1 MNLNLK
7 DKIVVITGGGAG
19 IGHAT
24 AEAFRAEGAKVV
36 VWDVASEPKVDVTSK
51 DSVEAATAAVIAEHG
66 RIDVLV
72 NNAGIVRD
80 AQLVKWKDG
89 DVVSTMDDATF
100 DAVVN
105 VNLKG
110 VFLCTRAVVP
120 HMIRQSSGVILNAS
134 SIVGLYGNF
143 GQTNYAATKAG
154 VISFTQTWA
163 RELGRFGI
171 RVNAVAPGFI
181 ATEMVKA
188 MPQKVLDSMSARTPL
203 GEDGRSGGR
212 RQRVRLARVRRSA
225 IHQRHGA
232 VRRWRTGARDMSA
245 PRTRTSSAP
254 GAICPKSKSPTTRC
268 ARDSRRRR
276 RSS

>member
-7 DKIVVITGGGAG
+7 DKVVIVTGGAAG
-19 IGHAT
+19 IGRAT
-24 AEAFRAEGAKVV
+24 VDGFAAEGAKVV
-36 VWDVASEPKVDVTSK
+36 AWDVTTDPKVDVT
-51 DSVEAATAAVIAEHG
+51 DAASVQNAVDDVIAKHG

-89 DVVSTMDDATF
+89 VAGMMDDATF
-100 DAVVN
+100 DAVIN

-120 HMIRQSSGVILNAS
+120 HMIEARRGVILNAS

-154 VISFTQTWA
+154 VISFTKTWS
-163 RELGRFGI
+163 RELGRYNI

-181 ATEMVKA
+181 ATEMVRA
-188 MPQKVLDSMSARTPL
+188 MPQKIVEAMESKTPL
-203 GEDGRSGGR
+203 AKLGEPEDIANAY
-212 RQRVRLARVRRSA
+212 VWLASDAAKFVS
-225 IHQRHGA
+225 GA
-232 VRRWRTGARDMSA
+232 VLSVDGGLVLGT
-245 PRTRTSSAP
+245 
-254 GAICPKSKSPTTRC
+254 
-268 ARDSRRRR
+268 
-276 RSS
+276 